1 MIWRMVKMGVHI
13 VVDLF
18 GVNPKLISEVEV
30 TKKILDE
37 AIERSKLISI
47 KSFFHQFSP
56 HGVSCIYLLATS
68 HVSLHSW
75 PEIGYAALDIFVC
88 DKDEK
93 AFKFLE
99 VIKEKFKPEK
109 IETQI
114 IKRDYYERN
123 EQPKD

>member
-1 MIWRMVKMGVHI
+1 MGVHI

-18 GVNPKLISEVEV
+18 GVDPRLISTVNV
-30 TKKILDE
+30 VKPILDE
-37 AIERSKLISI
+37 AIEKSKLVVIN
-47 KSFFHQFSP
+47 SFFHQFNP
-56 HGVSCIYLLATS
+56 HGVSCVYLLATS

-99 VIKEKFKPEK
+99 VVKEKFKPEK

-114 IKRDYYERN
+114 IKRDYYEQNKEACDTRTS
-123 EQPKD
+123 D